1 MLPGRSVQVM
11 GGMVT
16 GCVSMG
22 GGGGNLII
30 GCLHAWLCWLWLC
43 GAGS

>member
-1 MLPGRSVQVM
+1 VLPGRSVQVM
-11 GGMVT
+11 GGMGA

-22 GGGGNLII
+22 GGNLII
-30 GCLHAWLCWLWLC
+30 DGLHTWLCWLWLC